1 MLLYD
6 EIASDIQENVQNMM
20 NVLNDAKNAPCNVTL
35 LSKMVRCVSQN
46 DCFCFVFVLSLIRQ
60 SYIYKTCSWY
70 SSLLFFFF

>member
-35 LSKMVRCVSQN
+35 LSKMVRGVSQN
-46 DCFCFVFVLSLIRQ
+46 DCFCFVSTSNI
-60 SYIYKTCSWY
+60 
-70 SSLLFFFF
+70 